1 MEAKKTKIQILSLIS
16 GKGGAGKTILGLSIA
31 KILSEA
37 EYKVLFIDADFATHG
52 ASYFMENELSSE
64 KKYLSLANI
73 INDDYREKRIL
84 MSSYGFAFI
93 PSTLNPAETKHYSET
108 AKFTRFPKKFLSYDF
123 VIFDCQ
129 AGYNPFTEN
138 ILSYS
143 NKNIAVLEADAVS
156 SSALR
161 VLYLQLSK
169 FLNPKNTWQI
179 FNKLTEEER
188 NVYGKITDGTF
199 FPNLPP
205 VPFDWKVR
213 SAFALGKIPSLFE
226 KDSAFGLAVL
236 RFLKILLINN
246 TENLQE
252 IEQKAV
258 GDWYDEIV
266 TKIKDLQ
273 KEKELISD
281 SNVHHKRKAYTQKMT
296 YIATI
301 LGLISTIIAFSSLF
315 DYQYYMWIGIGIVG
329 IISSIFIQFSTKK
342 QVAQEAK
349 LDKQKRTLSMIEDEI
364 QHLKTLVNTDNRL
377 NEYLKIAL
385 LLTCGLAQAGGDSA
399 AGQRMN

>member
-1 MEAKKTKIQILSLIS
+1 METTKTKIQILSLIS

-37 EYKVLFIDADFATHG
+37 KYKVLFIDADFATHG

-73 INDDYREKRIL
+73 INDNYREKGTLTPREKRTLMSREKRIL

-93 PSTLNPAETKHYSET
+93 PSTLNPAETKHYSEI
-108 AKFTRFPKKFLSYDF
+108 AKFTRFPKQFMNYDF

-129 AGYNPFTEN
+129 AGYNPFTES

-161 VLYLQLSK
+161 VLYLQLSR

-236 RFLKILLINN
+236 RFLKIVLINN
-246 TENLQE
+246 TKKLQE

-266 TKIKDLQ
+266 TKIKNLQ
-273 KEKELISD
+273 IEKERISD
-281 SNVHHKRKAYTQKMT
+281 SNVYQKRKAYTQKMS
-296 YIATI
+296 YIAI
-301 LGLISTIIAFSSLF
+301 VLGLISTIIAFSNFF
-315 DYQYYMWIGIGIVG
+315 DYRYYMWIGIGIVG

-349 LDKQKRTLSMIEDEI
+349 LDKQKRTLSIIEDEI
-364 QHLKTLVNTDNRL
+364 QHLKTLINTDNRL
-377 NEYLKIAL
+377 YEYLK
-385 LLTCGLAQAGGDSA
+385 
-399 AGQRMN
+399 